1 LNPADYLV
9 TVGSHTLNNASNLA
23 VSKVVMNSAY
33 DENTNLNDIALL
45 KLKVIFFY
53 SNSNK

>member
-1 LNPADYLV
+1 MNPADYLV